1 MAVRIE
7 PLPAPPRPP
16 KPPLVLKPSMGRTAA
31 SRFLRQG
38 LLPKGK
44 PQ

>member
-1 MAVRIE
+1 MPVRID
-7 PLPAPPRPP
+7 PLPAPPKPP

-31 SRFLRQG
+31 SRLLRKG
-38 LLPKGK
+38 MLTKGK